1 MKDINIQISRPA
13 YDRFSM
19 LAAKRRK
26 KTQKRVSIKSVI
38 DEASK
43 LLKV

>member
-1 MKDINIQISRPA
+1 MKDINMQITRLA

-19 LAAKRRK
+19 LAAKRRR
-26 KTQKRVSIKSVI
+26 KTRERVSIKGLI
-38 DEASK
+38 EEASK